1 MNLNLEHEAQHPIV
15 IPRDHQITSLQDWSS
30 EHHSNMKQWSSVNTG
45 RIKVTVVGPKRH
57 RAEDAL
63 HWVRDNN
70 PAYADIVIDEASL
83 YDLPAEG

>member
-1 MNLNLEHEAQHPIV
+1 
-15 IPRDHQITSLQDWSS
+15 
-30 EHHSNMKQWSSVNTG
+30 MKQWSSVNTG